1 MSVIPEFLGILEK
14 FDEPLDKDNA
24 LLDSAFDEFFKKNK
38 EYINQPDANGVTL
51 LMQVAEHKY
60 VYGFK
65 KCLNAG
71 ADPNASGFKKY
82 PNAGADPNASTTGGF
97 SVLPLF
103 PVLPHHILTEEE
115 EKRSRG
121 FSVLSHVLMDCTWL
135 KVDDDECIEV
145 KQKMLVI
152 LKENDKFDINFS
164 KLDDDDRLICLQQV
178 EEYDDFLEVFFPKR
192 TTFGILKR
200 YQAALFKYSG
210 RGDEPPLNAALV
222 AKDEASA
229 MVLLDGGNNPDA
241 VDTDGNNAL
250 HIAAKDCEIALFN
263 LILSKISDINAENN
277 NGDTALMLAAYCKQL
292 KLVKRLMEEE
302 NINVNVQGGFLLYTA
317 LHNAVENNSPAIVS
331 QLLTDSRTDIT
342 LKSKFKKTALDIAV
356 KDNNAVIVKLF
367 LGHMDHNDVNK
378 FGKYGTILMV
388 AVQDN
393 KFDVVRAL
401 LKDQRID
408 VNKQSEGTNRW
419 TALHW
424 AVSQKLPV
432 IVQLLCLDKRIK
444 LDIKGFKGT
453 PLQYA
458 EWLND
463 NRTDRTDIIAILKQ
477 AILEKAASP
486 ATKAAS
492 SATKA
497 ARLKF

>member
-1 MSVIPEFLGILEK
+1 MSVIPEFLGILGK
-14 FDEPLDKDNA
+14 FDGPQNIPPQT
-24 LLDSAFDEFFKKNK
+24 FDTFLQQNK
-38 EYINQPDANGVTL
+38 EYINQPDAHGVTL

-103 PVLPHHILTEEE
+103 SVLPHHILTEEE

-135 KVDDDECIEV
+135 MVDDDDCIKIKRE
-145 KQKMLVI
+145 MLVI
-152 LKENDKFDINFS
+152 LTENDKFDINFS

-200 YQAALFKYSG
+200 YQAALSKYSG

-229 MVLLDGGNNPDA
+229 TVLLDGGNNPDA
-241 VDTDGNNAL
+241 VNTDGNNAL
-250 HIAAKDCEIALFN
+250 HTAAAYEGCSLILFN
-263 LILSKISDINAENN
+263 LILNKISNVNVANN

-292 KLVKRLMEEE
+292 ELVKRLMEKK

-356 KDNNAVIVKLF
+356 KDDNADIVTLF
-367 LGHMDHNDVNK
+367 LDHIDVNT
-378 FGKYGTILMV
+378 GDETILMV
-388 AVQDN
+388 AVKDN
-393 KFDVVRAL
+393 KLDVVNAL
-401 LKDQRID
+401 LKDQRIN
-408 VNKQSEGTNRW
+408 VNIRSKGKWANHW

-424 AVSQKLPV
+424 AVSQNLPV
-432 IVQLLCLDKRIK
+432 IVQLLCSDKRIK
-444 LDIKGFKGT
+444 LDIKGLKGT
-453 PLQYA
+453 PLEVA

-463 NRTDRTDIIAILKQ
+463 NRTDRTEIIAILKQ
-477 AILEKAASP
+477 
-486 ATKAAS
+486 AAS